1 VSVVKSVLDEA
12 QKCKIKTI
20 VGHFV
25 SKTFQITSDA
35 RRQGLRIGGVFLYDD
50 NSKDADNKAAEQ
62 FGKF

>member
-1 VSVVKSVLDEA
+1 V
-12 QKCKIKTI
+12 QNKTN

-25 SKTFQITSDA
+25 TKTFQITSDA